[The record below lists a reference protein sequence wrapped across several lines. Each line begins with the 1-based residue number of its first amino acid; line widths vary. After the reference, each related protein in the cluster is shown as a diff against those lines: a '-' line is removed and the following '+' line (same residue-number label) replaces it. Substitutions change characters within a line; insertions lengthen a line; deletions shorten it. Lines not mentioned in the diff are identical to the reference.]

1 MNKKFSTLLCA
12 SLLLGSAFTVNAA
25 DLTSAQRGANAG
37 QVPYLT
43 SATPA
48 GVYQLRAKING
59 VEHVLVVEG
68 DKYKMVAVNASGL
81 DVKTTLWCVQ
91 ITESE
96 NKGQEPIYDF
106 INKSTGA
113 ILAFDEAGV
122 SAVGQ
127 SFGGWAFSPTWTK
140 DGGKLKAGMP
150 MYTYTE
156 ADKVLLMQVDPETG
170 LVSTKAVNADVAY
183 RERPT
188 TDVTGTVDHTVLG
201 TLKLTLFNAGTY
213 VLSADEIN
221 EYLKDNKNKLTF
233 TPDANADVNPF
244 SANEIKA
251 LATTGNAAA
260 DHNFVYIVKKDDKEK
275 TYLKVD
281 TAANGV
287 GIEFLKFGWSDTEV
301 KGYENAVTT
310 DMLAKQHEFLFTYRP
325 SVDSLFIQ
333 VKEARMRDNTK
344 PAGEKGYWKD
354 APVYNYANNYGVGGS
369 ATTYVY
375 HDIWCEDA
383 DKNAD
388 QLFVKLQNYTVA
400 ERIATIGYKAI
411 NTKIGFGLNGCVA
424 SSDKT
429 SLDEGLYIIKNAK
442 GQVLAA
448 PIHLNDDDANNEAQW
463 VTLDEQDPTH
473 MPAYQWV
480 VTKVYTAD
488 KAKATSPVN
497 FENREYPV
505 KLNATSVQL
514 RLNEKGEIVGNATF
528 NGVNKDLTK
537 ATFTRITDTKI
548 LGDKKLG
555 YRYIPT
561 DSLMVNKYVFNY
573 LNPFTDSYW
582 MANGADKDSVNY
594 VKETASRYM
603 LEEGSTSGY
612 GYGYGKADDSKEG
625 KVLAR
630 LGIARLERTNYV
642 VKTVDGEK
650 SLVEAYNEKYSM
662 GVHNYGQT
670 IVDNKYA
677 VDTFFFKENNHYGE
691 KHFYAI
697 VESYPVKEG
706 NAWKRAIIKNASSDE
721 AFDKLTHKVGT
732 ADDGKSAVLKVQ
744 ILNETRTSA
753 FTVEPD
759 NTPLYRRFNNELLGE
774 KKNDAADSIIFKE
787 KIRGEYLMDEWN
799 ENLQDKT
806 VDYAGIWNKDK
817 ANGKLVFHVDTA
829 WVKRGLGYIKPQYLI
844 SVARQ
849 DQHLSIVTHPCT
861 EGTPHIKPDGTPTE
875 DPYECVHATRSTVG
889 FAYGKYLVNFSDSV
903 KANGF
908 DAPYMDIKGGYTR
921 VGFVPAI
928 KMGDTLVVLTN
939 GFEKVEPAKI
949 DTAKILKFYKENRL
963 MDRVIDLRSD
973 AHKNVTW
980 SFRYVSPLKAAQAY
994 VDGEEGENNEFLFE
1008 SNIYDKNGTE
1018 ISGSTD
1024 AGKANLTNGTEATKG
1039 SIAPEFAA
1047 WLKMQNGCLV
1057 LTRGDSKF
1065 DAAKTGSDGA
1075 LIFNAIRP
1083 TEKDDMV
1090 TSNDEVSVEG
1100 VAVVAGNGTVTVQGA
1115 AGKSVVVTNILGK
1128 VVAETVLTSDNATI
1142 AVPAGIVAVA
1152 IDGEEAVKAIVK

>member
-12 SLLLGSAFTVNAA
+12 SLLASAFSVNAK
-25 DLTSAQRGANAG
+25 DGEVTQPKHIDELVKITGVGAAA
-37 QVPYLT
+37 VPYLE
-43 SATPA
+43 SATPK
-48 GVYQLRAKING
+48 GMFQLKVKVG
-59 VEHVLVVEG
+59 DTDKVLVVAG
-68 DKYKMVAVNASGL
+68 DKYKLVAPKDL
-81 DVKTTLWCVQ
+81 EDVESSLWCVTV
-91 ITESE
+91 TETE
-96 NKGQEPIYDF
+96 NQGKNPIFDF
-106 INKSTGA
+106 INKKTGA
-113 ILAFDEAGV
+113 ILAFDAEN
-122 SAVGQ
+122 SNVGT
-127 SFGGWAFSPTWTK
+127 SYGGWAYSPTWTK
-140 DGGKLKAGMP
+140 TSYEVDPSKGGLRPNKEMFTYINSD
-150 MYTYTE
+150 YTYVLVAE
-156 ADKVLLMQVDPETG
+156 GDYVKAKKVLAATAEESM
-170 LVSTKAVNADVAY
+170 SSVNA
-183 RERPT
+183 
-188 TDVTGTVDHTVLG
+188 LQF
-201 TLKLTLFNAGTY
+201 TLWNAGTY
-213 VLSADEIN
+213 VLSAKEIN
-221 EYLKDNKNKLTF
+221 DYLKNNKNVLNF
-233 TPDANADVNPF
+233 HLDANADVNPF
-244 SANEIKA
+244 S
-251 LATTGNAAA
+251 TTEFEAKVA
-260 DHNFVYIVKKDDKEK
+260 DGVTADGKNFVYVVKKDEETKK

-287 GIEFLKFGWSDTEV
+287 GIEFLKFGWSDT
-301 KGYENAVTT
+301 
-310 DMLAKQHEFLFTYRP
+310 KQEKYADALVVNGEPDDISQQHKFLFTYRP
-325 SVDSLFIQ
+325 SADSLFIQ
-333 VKEARMRDNTK
+333 VKEARVRDTK
-344 PAGEKGYWKD
+344 KPTAERGYWKNAD
-354 APVYNYANNYGVGGS
+354 KIQYG
-369 ATTYVY
+369 TVY
-375 HDIWCEDA
+375 HDIYCNGECEPA
-383 DKNAD
+383 VGAD

-400 ERIATIGYKAI
+400 ERIATIGSKAI
-411 NTKIGFGLNGCVA
+411 NTQISFGINGCVA

-448 PIHLNDDDANNEAQW
+448 PIHLNDDSETNNEAQW

-480 VTKVYTAD
+480 VTKAYTAD

-505 KLNATSVQL
+505 KLSATSVQL
-514 RLNEKGEIVGNATF
+514 RLNEKGEIVGTATF
-528 NGVNKDLTK
+528 NEVNKTLDK

-561 DSLMVNKYVFNY
+561 DSLLVNKYVFNY
-573 LNPFTDSYW
+573 LNPFTDGYW
-582 MANGADKDSVNY
+582 MANGVDKDSVNY

-642 VKTVDGEK
+642 IHSVDGEK

-662 GVHNYGQT
+662 GVHNYGQA

-697 VESYPVKEG
+697 VESYPDKEG
-706 NAWKRAIIKNASSDE
+706 TAWKRAIIKDASSND

-829 WVKRGLGYIKPQYLI
+829 WVNRGLGYIKPQYLI

-903 KANGF
+903 KVNDF

-949 DTAKILKFYKENRL
+949 DTAKIMKFYKENRL

-1008 SNIYDKNGTE
+1008 SNIYHKDGVE
-1018 ISGSTD
+1018 VSGSIAT
-1024 AGKANLTNGTEATKG
+1024 GKANLTNGTEATKG

-1090 TSNDEVSVEG
+1090 TSNDEIVAEG
-1100 VAVVAGNGTVTVQGA
+1100 VSVVAGNGAVTVQGA
-1115 AGKSVVVTNILGK
+1115 AGKSVVITNILGK

>member
-156 ADKVLLMQVDPETG
+156 ADKVLLMQVDPATG

-548 LGDKKLG
+548 LGM
-555 YRYIPT
+555 Y
-561 DSLMVNKYVFNY
+561 
-573 LNPFTDSYW
+573 
-582 MANGADKDSVNY
+582 
-594 VKETASRYM
+594 
-603 LEEGSTSGY
+603 ST
-612 GYGYGKADDSKEG
+612 
-625 KVLAR
+625 
-630 LGIARLERTNYV
+630 T
-642 VKTVDGEK
+642 
-650 SLVEAYNEKYSM
+650 
-662 GVHNYGQT
+662 
-670 IVDNKYA
+670 
-677 VDTFFFKENNHYGE
+677 
-691 KHFYAI
+691 
-697 VESYPVKEG
+697 
-706 NAWKRAIIKNASSDE
+706 
-721 AFDKLTHKVGT
+721 
-732 ADDGKSAVLKVQ
+732 
-744 ILNETRTSA
+744 
-753 FTVEPD
+753 
-759 NTPLYRRFNNELLGE
+759 
-774 KKNDAADSIIFKE
+774 
-787 KIRGEYLMDEWN
+787 
-799 ENLQDKT
+799 
-806 VDYAGIWNKDK
+806 
-817 ANGKLVFHVDTA
+817 
-829 WVKRGLGYIKPQYLI
+829 
-844 SVARQ
+844 
-849 DQHLSIVTHPCT
+849 
-861 EGTPHIKPDGTPTE
+861 
-875 DPYECVHATRSTVG
+875 
-889 FAYGKYLVNFSDSV
+889 
-903 KANGF
+903 
-908 DAPYMDIKGGYTR
+908 
-921 VGFVPAI
+921 
-928 KMGDTLVVLTN
+928 
-939 GFEKVEPAKI
+939 
-949 DTAKILKFYKENRL
+949 
-963 MDRVIDLRSD
+963 
-973 AHKNVTW
+973 
-980 SFRYVSPLKAAQAY
+980 
-994 VDGEEGENNEFLFE
+994 
-1008 SNIYDKNGTE
+1008 
-1018 ISGSTD
+1018 
-1024 AGKANLTNGTEATKG
+1024 
-1039 SIAPEFAA
+1039 
-1047 WLKMQNGCLV
+1047 
-1057 LTRGDSKF
+1057 
-1065 DAAKTGSDGA
+1065 
-1075 LIFNAIRP
+1075 
-1083 TEKDDMV
+1083 
-1090 TSNDEVSVEG
+1090 
-1100 VAVVAGNGTVTVQGA
+1100 
-1115 AGKSVVVTNILGK
+1115 
-1128 VVAETVLTSDNATI
+1128 
-1142 AVPAGIVAVA
+1142 
-1152 IDGEEAVKAIVK
+1152 

>member
-12 SLLLGSAFTVNAA
+12 SLLLGSAFAVSAA
-25 DLTSAQRGANAG
+25 DLTSAPRGANAG

-43 SATPA
+43 SATPV

-59 VEHVLVVEG
+59 TEHVLVVEG
-68 DKYKMVAVNASGL
+68 DKYKMVAVDAPGL

-122 SAVGQ
+122 STVGQ

-140 DGGKLKAGMP
+140 NGGKLKAGMP

-156 ADKVLLMQVDPETG
+156 ADKVLLMQVNVATG
-170 LVSTKAVNADVAY
+170 AVSTKAVNADVAV
-183 RERPT
+183 RERPA
-188 TDVTGTVDHTVLG
+188 TDVTGTENHTTDG

-233 TPDANADVNPF
+233 APDANADVNPF

-251 LATTGNAAA
+251 LATTGNASA

-287 GIEFLKFGWSDTEV
+287 GIEFLKFGWSNTEA
-301 KGYENAVTT
+301 KGYEDAVTT
-310 DMLAKQHEFLFTYRP
+310 GMLAKQHEFLFTYRP

-354 APVYNYANNYGVGGS
+354 APVYNYANNYGAAGTAAS
-369 ATTYVY
+369 YTY
-375 HDIWCEDA
+375 HDIWCENA

-448 PIHLNDDDANNEAQW
+448 PIHLNDDKANNEAQW
-463 VTLDEQDPTH
+463 VTLDEQDPIH

-497 FENREYPV
+497 FVNREYPDRLV
-505 KLNATSVQL
+505 ANSVQL
-514 RLNEKGEIVGNATF
+514 RLNEDGEIVGSALF
-528 NGVNKDLTK
+528 NGTNKDLAK

-573 LNPFTDSYW
+573 LNPFTDNYW

-612 GYGYGKADDSKEG
+612 GYGYGKADNSAEG

-642 VKTVDGEK
+642 IHSVDGAK

-662 GVHNYGQT
+662 GVNNYQT
-670 IVDNKYA
+670 DPYV
-677 VDTFFFKENNHYGE
+677 VDTFFFKENNHYNG

-697 VESYPVKEG
+697 VESTPIKEG
-706 NAWKRAIIKNASSDE
+706 TAWKRAIIQNAASNVE
-721 AFDKLTHKVGT
+721 FEELTHKVGT

-753 FTVEPD
+753 FTVEAD
-759 NTPLYRRFNNELLGE
+759 KTPLYRRFNNELLGE
-774 KKNDAADSIIFKE
+774 KKNDAADKIIFKE

-799 ENLQDKT
+799 KNLQDRD

-817 ANGKLVFHVDTA
+817 ADGKLVFNIDTA
-829 WVKRGLGYIKPQYLI
+829 WVNRGLGYIKPQYLI

-849 DQHLSIVTHPCT
+849 DQDLNVVTHPCT
-861 EGTPHIKPDGTPTE
+861 EGTPHIKPDGTPTD
-875 DPYECVHATRSTVG
+875 DPYECVHATHKKLG
-889 FAYGKYLVNFSDSV
+889 FAYGKYLVSFGDS
-903 KANGF
+903 AMRQDM

-921 VGFVPAI
+921 VGFVKAI
-928 KMGDTLVVLTN
+928 KVGDSLVVLTN

-949 DTAKILKFYKENRL
+949 DTAKIFANYKATGCERFIVNLKDDN
-963 MDRVIDLRSD
+963 
-973 AHKNVTW
+973 HKNVTW
-980 SFRYVSPLKAAQAY
+980 SFRYVNPLKAAQAY

-1008 SNIYDKNGTE
+1008 SNIYNEDQTQPTNT
-1018 ISGSTD
+1018 TV
-1024 AGKANLTNGTEATKG
+1024 AGVSIDGKATKG
-1039 SIAPEFAA
+1039 YATAKAASIAPEYAA

-1075 LIFNAIRP
+1075 LIFNAVRP
-1083 TEKDDMV
+1083 TEEDDMV
-1090 TSNDEVSVEG
+1090 TSNDEVSIEG
-1100 VAVVAGNGTVTVQGA
+1100 VSVVSGNGTVTIQGA
-1115 AGKSVVVTNILGK
+1115 AGKSVVITNILGK
-1128 VVAETVLTSDNATI
+1128 VVAETVLASDNATI
-1142 AVPAGIVAVA
+1142 AVSAGIVAVA
-1152 IDGEEAVKAIVK
+1152 VEGEEAVKTVVK